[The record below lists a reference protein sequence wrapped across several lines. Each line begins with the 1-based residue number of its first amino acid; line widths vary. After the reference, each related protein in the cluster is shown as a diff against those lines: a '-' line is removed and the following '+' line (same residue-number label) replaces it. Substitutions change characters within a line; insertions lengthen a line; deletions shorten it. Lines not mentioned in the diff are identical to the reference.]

1 MPRNFASITHSG
13 GGPREQLQFSVAFG
27 VVLTARLWRARFADR
42 MKALDQSDAR
52 WTALYMI
59 ADASAPI
66 NQRDLAERLG
76 VQGPTMVKLLDALE
90 KQGLI
95 RRTAVKSDRRAKEI
109 AIENKGR
116 ETLEIL
122 DGFAAKMRDELFEGV
137 TEEALQT
144 TLDVLRHLSDQLE
157 PRLP

>member
-1 MPRNFASITHSG
+1 
-13 GGPREQLQFSVAFG
+13 
-27 VVLTARLWRARFADR
+27 
-42 MKALDQSDAR
+42 
-52 WTALYMI
+52 
-59 ADASAPI
+59 
-66 NQRDLAERLG
+66 
-76 VQGPTMVKLLDALE
+76 MVKLLDALE

>member
-1 MPRNFASITHSG
+1 
-13 GGPREQLQFSVAFG
+13 
-27 VVLTARLWRARFADR
+27 
-42 MKALDQSDAR
+42 MKALDQNDAR

-76 VQGPTMVKLLDALE
+76 VQGPTMVKLLDVLE

-95 RRTAVKSDRRAKEI
+95 SRTAMKSDRRAKGV
-109 AIENKGR
+109 AIEPKGL
-116 ETLEIL
+116 ETLKVL
-122 DGFAAKMRDELFEGV
+122 DSFAAKMRDELFEGV

-144 TLDVLRHLSDQLE
+144 TLGVLRHLSDQLE
-157 PRLP
+157 PARELNS